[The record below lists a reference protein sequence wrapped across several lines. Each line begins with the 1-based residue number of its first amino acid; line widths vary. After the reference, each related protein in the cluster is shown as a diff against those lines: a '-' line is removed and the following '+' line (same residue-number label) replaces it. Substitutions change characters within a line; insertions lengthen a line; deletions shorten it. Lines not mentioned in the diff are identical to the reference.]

1 MRKNQKNI
9 LIKAKRYIDATELG
23 DVLASAKIPYD
34 LGMESND
41 VTKEQVNK
49 NGAND
54 IVQDITYVA
63 VLKDYGSPQPM
74 IDRQKNYD

>member
-1 MRKNQKNI
+1 
-9 LIKAKRYIDATELG
+9 
-23 DVLASAKIPYD
+23 
-34 LGMESND
+34 MESND

-74 IDRQKNYD
+74 INRPKNYDSLEFDASNLSFIKIAQEQSHQ